1 MLVQL
6 GGLYVIEALSL
17 IGITRFKLKNEY
29 AIPITVMSMCLILF
43 SFGMLNILRAGVYF
57 LLVLSIIAVGYTVV
71 FCMRKKA
78 WERVLSDAFT
88 PAGII
93 FIVLYFALCYFNAGW
108 LATGWDEFSH
118 WADVVKAMSA
128 INAFGTSSLSHCMF
142 QSYPPAMSLF
152 QYFFQVLYQIV
163 DVADGF
169 SEWRLIFAFQ
179 LYVVALLLPFVSMGI
194 ERNKSTPI
202 IIYILRA
209 LIILLALAY
218 FKLTAVLYSIYIDCF
233 VAIVAAT
240 AIVHGMNNSSSEKYR
255 NTIVFLSCAILVL
268 SKDVGLYF
276 AVFAATTNCITYFAK
291 KHRGAHDTKPT
302 PKPFLSKKD
311 LLFLLLSAGCVAV
324 PKLLWNLKIHLDNAI
339 IRFESLYG
347 IDTLLDVFLGKDTSY
362 RSTVFP
368 TFFSKLI
375 NDRYNAGDYYMP
387 LSSVVILLLGGLFFI
402 LISKKIFNKKVAIL
416 YFITLVMMAVIY
428 LVGLPITYIMKFSE
442 YEATTLASLERYSGI
457 LTSCLW
463 LVIILTCLSSIFCTQ
478 RYLRRLV
485 VFFLIVFTC
494 SGRIDYRS
502 YISRENVRN
511 ALAERAVYNSVS
523 TTVLNS
529 IDEEQANICVIA
541 QGSLGAPKYTYAF
554 LLRPHTVGLNW
565 SFGEEPLYDGDIY
578 TTIIAPENFKQ
589 EILNDFDYVLISN
602 ADDYFTET
610 YSGFFDD
617 DIVQYGLYKVD
628 KTAERCRFVSAP

>member
-1 MLVQL
+1 M
-6 GGLYVIEALSL
+6 
-17 IGITRFKLKNEY
+17 
-29 AIPITVMSMCLILF
+29 
-43 SFGMLNILRAGVYF
+43 
-57 LLVLSIIAVGYTVV
+57 
-71 FCMRKKA
+71 
-78 WERVLSDAFT
+78 
-88 PAGII
+88 
-93 FIVLYFALCYFNAGW
+93 
-108 LATGWDEFSH
+108 
-118 WADVVKAMSA
+118 
-128 INAFGTSSLSHCMF
+128 
-142 QSYPPAMSLF
+142 
-152 QYFFQVLYQIV
+152 
-163 DVADGF
+163 
-169 SEWRLIFAFQ
+169 
-179 LYVVALLLPFVSMGI
+179 
-194 ERNKSTPI
+194 
-202 IIYILRA
+202 
-209 LIILLALAY
+209 
-218 FKLTAVLYSIYIDCF
+218 
-233 VAIVAAT
+233 
-240 AIVHGMNNSSSEKYR
+240 
-255 NTIVFLSCAILVL
+255 
-268 SKDVGLYF
+268 
-276 AVFAATTNCITYFAK
+276 
-291 KHRGAHDTKPT
+291 
-302 PKPFLSKKD
+302 
-311 LLFLLLSAGCVAV
+311 

-375 NDRYNAGDYYMP
+375 NDRYNTGDYYMP

-402 LISKKIFNKKVAIL
+402 LIGKKIFKKKVAIL
-416 YFITLVMMAVIY
+416 YFVTLVMMAVIY

-457 LTSCLW
+457 LISCLW
-463 LVIILTCLSSIFCTQ
+463 LVIILTCLSSIFCAQ

-485 VFFLIVFTC
+485 VFFLIIFMC

-565 SFGEEPLYDGDIY
+565 SFGEEPLYDGDN

-610 YSGFFDD
+610 YSDFFDD
-617 DIVQYGLYKVD
+617 DIVRYGLYKVD
-628 KTAERCRFVSAP
+628 KTAECCRFVSAP